1 MNHYHVIVWCYSERK
16 GENYMEVRKMD
27 LLVNNCERKEIISM
41 AISMAKEIIE
51 TNFYEVMNIIEH
63 EPHEKE

>member
-1 MNHYHVIVWCYSERK
+1 
-16 GENYMEVRKMD
+16 MEVRKMD